1 MVKVIILLRGGADAD
16 ARYNDFLMKL
26 EAMPGVRRKTVSTV
40 YGARDGKIPY
50 TAVVEVTFESRAAL
64 EAGLTSEAGIAAGR
78 LLAAF
83 AGPDALVL
91 YADTLEEAFDA
102 SPLEPGDGA

>member
-16 ARYNDFLMKL
+16 PRYNDFLMKL
-26 EAMPGVRRKTVSTV
+26 EALPGVRRKAVSTV
-40 YGARDGKIPY
+40 YGARSGKIPY
-50 TAVVEVTFESRAAL
+50 SAVVEVTFESRGAL
-64 EAGLTSEAGIAAGR
+64 EAALTGEAGIAAGK

-91 YADTLEEAFDA
+91 YADTLEEAFED
-102 SPLEPGDGA
+102 SPPDSNDGA